1 MNDTQKNKTKKPEEG
16 RPNFKKKKQKKLLGG
31 PKKKKKKQKKKT
43 EEPDRRPNSIGHLV
57 TRWDSFAC
65 EKITVVLKKKQKK
78 LLRTFPA

>member
-1 MNDTQKNKTKKPEEG
+1 VNDTQKNKTKKPEEG
-16 RPNFKKKKQKKLLGG
+16 RPNL
-31 PKKKKKKQKKKT
+31 KKKKQKKKT